1 MAEPRPDWQQSLL
14 ERNRLPAEYLD
25 SAQKWFNPMAAIIAE
40 HQKSAS
46 RCWLVAVNGSQGSG
60 KSTLCDYLK
69 ALFKAKY
76 GLACATLSLDDF
88 YLTAPQR
95 RQLAIDVHPLLA
107 TRGVPGTHDMGL
119 LNRTLDSLQAGE
131 PVRIPRFDKAADD
144 RFPPAEWEQVDAP
157 AQVVLL
163 EGWCL
168 GAVAQPVEELVEPVN
183 ALERNEDPD
192 GVWRN
197 LVNTVLSEQFSP
209 LYQRMDEWVMLR
221 APSFDC
227 VYDWRLEQERKLAAQ
242 RTGDAVM
249 DEEQVARFICHYQR
263 LTERCLRR
271 LPSRVNHL
279 FRLDAHRQIST
290 YSATPGVRP

>member
-1 MAEPRPDWQQSLL
+1 
-14 ERNRLPAEYLD
+14 
-25 SAQKWFNPMAAIIAE
+25 
-40 HQKSAS
+40 
-46 RCWLVAVNGSQGSG
+46 
-60 KSTLCDYLK
+60 
-69 ALFKAKY
+69 
-76 GLACATLSLDDF
+76 
-88 YLTAPQR
+88 
-95 RQLAIDVHPLLA
+95 
-107 TRGVPGTHDMGL
+107 MGL
-119 LNRTLDSLQAGE
+119 LSRTLDSLQAGE

-144 RFPPAEWEQVDAP
+144 RCPPAQWEQVEAP
-157 AQVVLL
+157 VQVVLL

-168 GAVAQPVEELVEPVN
+168 GAVAQPIEELVEPVN

-197 LVNTVLSEQFSP
+197 LVNSVLSEQFSP

-249 DEEQVARFICHYQR
+249 DAQQVARFICHYQR
-263 LTERCLRR
+263 LTECCLRR